1 MKRNLLVI
9 CASTALLTAGLT
21 SCSDSA
27 GREPDAAL
35 WQEDFRYQ
43 PVAARPQLEVA
54 YTDSSRT
61 AFEILAEEYNL
72 VGQLRAPHL
81 LQNKADGTPW
91 LWFEME
97 DASGTRYSTRNY
109 RGETRINLY
118 RRGPYYC
125 EIHWFDVHLA
135 TDKKDTAALRG
146 DLTLYC
152 YPEKILADITWHG
165 SGRFVPASMEVKGL
179 VEQKY
184 DGFKP
189 FAKGTIQSYS
199 FPIFGESEPLPAD
212 AFRLLAGRNPVRYD
226 RKRGCYILGSH
237 TDGGFQKKLYDEPN
251 FYETVTFRV
260 NNDSV
265 KRKIYVCHESS
276 DGGEITEG
284 GMLLDREGHPMPI
297 VVQVSKN
304 FAGEKEE
311 AFYNPTDQ
319 PFSETIFPL
328 YLEPGESHTLT
339 SLHLFQNWGRHMTTH
354 WSSLGAWMDYF
365 HSSTG
370 VTETTCYVPFKFAG
384 LGGVTIADFR
394 AMSQECFWVDQPQHD
409 NLAGHSFLSY
419 YDGKDWIH
427 PVYTG
432 TVYRSTGPNWYDIG
446 LRYLT
451 SDGKIKVTAD
461 IFETPQN
468 DELRSYFKV
477 RYEVLQPLEIA
488 DARANCR
495 FLTIASIIQGLRF
508 DRFAATG
515 VDEIRLD
522 PSKKPFPV
530 KGVALPEE
538 NFFIAEYG
546 DSLNK
551 RGSNAIIVK
560 RFSAGGLKPAA
571 TVQLGGYKN
580 VFKQDAAKDTRMCLV
595 PDTDDLKLKAGDV
608 IEIEGYWLPYGAT
621 FDTKSPEMVVRYDAE
636 GAMHVVSV
644 EQGEKV
650 SDLPIV
656 VRAENNGALFT
667 VAGGKNLIPV
677 VVKGLTQWRMPRIF
691 VREGDAWRPL
701 YHSRNNA
708 LDGYQV
714 FCDEDGTFGAVF
726 LVSASEE
733 PQQLKV
739 TVGESLRMPGKI
751 ELSQIEYEG
760 APVGSAVQI
769 ATPAGDVVLTIP
781 QPTMYAVGDE
791 RFTPQWSLSEGNS
804 LWFKQQFAEWER
816 GGRLSPNEDDIDLEY
831 WWQNYEPDYSHSSPE
846 YTIDLSGTAFEG
858 ARPEALVDGEWA
870 EVEDSLA
877 GSVRAVAV
885 RSSDGKHALALVFLN
900 AEGAFHRGESM
911 GLILKPVDAPT
922 KKRYHVRGKVYV
934 TDADMNTLKKRI
946 LSEL

>member
-61 AFEILAEEYNL
+61 AFEILAEEYHL
-72 VGQLRAPHL
+72 IGQLRAPHL

-304 FAGEKEE
+304 FAGE
-311 AFYNPTDQ
+311 
-319 PFSETIFPL
+319 
-328 YLEPGESHTLT
+328 
-339 SLHLFQNWGRHMTTH
+339 
-354 WSSLGAWMDYF
+354 
-365 HSSTG
+365 
-370 VTETTCYVPFKFAG
+370 
-384 LGGVTIADFR
+384 
-394 AMSQECFWVDQPQHD
+394 
-409 NLAGHSFLSY
+409 
-419 YDGKDWIH
+419 
-427 PVYTG
+427 
-432 TVYRSTGPNWYDIG
+432 
-446 LRYLT
+446 
-451 SDGKIKVTAD
+451 
-461 IFETPQN
+461 
-468 DELRSYFKV
+468 
-477 RYEVLQPLEIA
+477 
-488 DARANCR
+488 
-495 FLTIASIIQGLRF
+495 
-508 DRFAATG
+508 
-515 VDEIRLD
+515 
-522 PSKKPFPV
+522 
-530 KGVALPEE
+530 
-538 NFFIAEYG
+538 
-546 DSLNK
+546 
-551 RGSNAIIVK
+551 
-560 RFSAGGLKPAA
+560 
-571 TVQLGGYKN
+571 
-580 VFKQDAAKDTRMCLV
+580 
-595 PDTDDLKLKAGDV
+595 
-608 IEIEGYWLPYGAT
+608 
-621 FDTKSPEMVVRYDAE
+621 
-636 GAMHVVSV
+636 
-644 EQGEKV
+644 
-650 SDLPIV
+650 
-656 VRAENNGALFT
+656 
-667 VAGGKNLIPV
+667 
-677 VVKGLTQWRMPRIF
+677 
-691 VREGDAWRPL
+691 
-701 YHSRNNA
+701 
-708 LDGYQV
+708 
-714 FCDEDGTFGAVF
+714 
-726 LVSASEE
+726 
-733 PQQLKV
+733 
-739 TVGESLRMPGKI
+739 
-751 ELSQIEYEG
+751 
-760 APVGSAVQI
+760 
-769 ATPAGDVVLTIP
+769 
-781 QPTMYAVGDE
+781 
-791 RFTPQWSLSEGNS
+791 
-804 LWFKQQFAEWER
+804 ER
-816 GGRLSPNEDDIDLEY
+816 GGL
-831 WWQNYEPDYSHSSPE
+831 
-846 YTIDLSGTAFEG
+846 
-858 ARPEALVDGEWA
+858 
-870 EVEDSLA
+870 
-877 GSVRAVAV
+877 
-885 RSSDGKHALALVFLN
+885 
-900 AEGAFHRGESM
+900 
-911 GLILKPVDAPT
+911 
-922 KKRYHVRGKVYV
+922 
-934 TDADMNTLKKRI
+934 
-946 LSEL
+946 